1 MKIKDFSQEELAK
14 FFEDYYAEHGHL
26 RGALKEIEIAMI
38 DVLYEITADLDEET
52 LRTNSSLRTIAVHKI
67 LTILRNYHFAHSL
80 YQKKKREVKK

>member
-14 FFEDYYAEHGHL
+14 FLENYKEEHGHM

-38 DVLYEITADLDEET
+38 DILYEITADLDEET
-52 LRTNSSLRTIAVHKI
+52 LRTNSSLRTRAVHKI

-80 YQKKKREVKK
+80 YQKKKREVRK